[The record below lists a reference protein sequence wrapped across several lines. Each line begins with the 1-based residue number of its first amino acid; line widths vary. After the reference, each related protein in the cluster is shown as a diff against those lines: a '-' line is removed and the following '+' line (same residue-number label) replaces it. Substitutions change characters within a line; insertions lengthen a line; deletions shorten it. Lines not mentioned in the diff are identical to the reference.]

1 MKKHAIIP
9 IFIPHLGCPEKCVFC
24 DQRRIT
30 ARLRAPSEADVRA
43 TIDTWLSTLGGLDP
57 SEVEIS
63 FYGGSFTGI
72 PMEAQRRYL
81 SIAKEYVDRGRAGAI
96 HLSTRPDYIDER
108 ILDHLASFGVKTIEL
123 GVQSFDDEVLAA
135 SDRGHDAETARRS
148 CRLIRERGFALGIQL
163 MIGLP
168 CDSRE
173 KCLRS
178 ARETVTLKPNVA
190 RLYPTLILPDT
201 PLYEQYLAGTYV
213 PLTREEAVATTA
225 AMYRILREAGITIMR
240 VGLKSTDRIGDS
252 EISALNPGTWH
263 PAFRQLVEG
272 RIARED
278 AGALLEEAARRTAET
293 AAPDARTKVD
303 LFSAPSWFSNLIGNG
318 GENRRY
324 FGERF
329 PALDIAYRIDKSL
342 PAGSFR
348 IDIKE

>member
-1 MKKHAIIP
+1 M
-9 IFIPHLGCPEKCVFC
+9 L
-24 DQRRIT
+24 
-30 ARLRAPSEADVRA
+30 
-43 TIDTWLSTLGGLDP
+43 
-57 SEVEIS
+57 
-63 FYGGSFTGI
+63 
-72 PMEAQRRYL
+72 
-81 SIAKEYVDRGRAGAI
+81 
-96 HLSTRPDYIDER
+96 
-108 ILDHLASFGVKTIEL
+108 
-123 GVQSFDDEVLAA
+123 
-135 SDRGHDAETARRS
+135 
-148 CRLIRERGFALGIQL
+148 
-163 MIGLP
+163 
-168 CDSRE
+168 
-173 KCLRS
+173 

-201 PLYEQYLAGTYV
+201 PLYEQYLAGNYV

-225 AMYRILREAGITIMR
+225 AMYRILREARITIMR

-278 AGALLEEAARRTAET
+278 AGALLEEAARRTAEA